1 MRDHIIEMSA
11 RTPMRNDH
19 AKPLPGGDVDHT
31 APNELPR
38 TELKIAVLVPC
49 FNEEVAIS
57 HVVTGFR
64 RVLPKASIFVYD
76 NNSDDRTVDVAR
88 AAGAVVRRE
97 PLQGKGNVVRR
108 MFSDIDADVYVLVD
122 GDATYDPQSA
132 CAMVDRLVT
141 EQLDMVVGSRVS
153 HDPGAAYRRGHQFGN
168 VLLTGVVTSLFGNR
182 FTDILSG
189 YRVFSK
195 RFVKSFPALA
205 KGFETETELT
215 VHALEL
221 GMPVAEVE
229 TPYASRP
236 EGSTSKLRTYRDG
249 LRILRTIMRLFKN
262 ERPFAF
268 FGVAAAALCVSS
280 VSLAWP
286 LFVTY
291 VETGLVP
298 RLPTAIL
305 ASGMMVLAFLSLS
318 CGLILD
324 TVTQGRR
331 EARRLAYLAFAPAPY
346 ENEQQ

>member
-1 MRDHIIEMSA
+1 M
-11 RTPMRNDH
+11 
-19 AKPLPGGDVDHT
+19 
-31 APNELPR
+31 
-38 TELKIAVLVPC
+38 KIAVLVPC
-49 FNEEVAIS
+49 FNEEVTIS
-57 HVVTGFR
+57 QVVSEFR
-64 RVLPKASIFVYD
+64 RVFPKASIFVYD
-76 NNSDDRTVDVAR
+76 NNSRDRTVELAR
-88 AAGAVVRRE
+88 AAGAVVRSE

-122 GDATYDPQSA
+122 GDATYDPYSA
-132 CAMVDRLVT
+132 RKMVDRLVT
-141 EQLDMVVGSRVS
+141 EQLDMVVGSRFS
-153 HDPGAAYRRGHQFGN
+153 DDPSSAYRRGHQLGN
-168 VLLTGVVTSLFGNR
+168 VLLTGVVANLFGDR

-215 VHALEL
+215 IHALEL
-221 GMPVAEVE
+221 GMPVAEVA
-229 TPYASRP
+229 TPYASRA
-236 EGSTSKLRTYRDG
+236 EGSTSKLRTYSDG
-249 LRILRTIMRLFKN
+249 LRILRTILRLFKN

-268 FGVAAAALCVSS
+268 FGLAATALCVSS
-280 VSLAWP
+280 IGLAWP

-291 VETGLVP
+291 IETGLVP

-331 EARRLAYLAFAPAPY
+331 EARRLAYLAFAPVSC
-346 ENEQQ
+346 ENKQ